1 MSYKKSIILA
11 LYVEPV
17 TATDKGFG
25 NWVEHQLYATLG
37 GKPNIIAP
45 AMAVPPQMTAE
56 FWADTTKI
64 LGTIIVALQYQWPH
78 QQYLGSTHSGQT
90 NRIEKYDDCVLAD
103 LVGYSNVFN
112 TSDIPRIWGKF
123 QKSKELVDI
132 RQELNKGV

>member
-1 MSYKKSIILA
+1 M
-11 LYVEPV
+11 EPV
-17 TATDKGFG
+17 PATDKGFG
-25 NWVEHQLYATLG
+25 NWVEHLLYATSG

-45 AMAVPPQMTAE
+45 AMAVPPHMTAE

-64 LGTIIVALQYQWPH
+64 LGTIIVALQAQWPH
-78 QQYLGSTHSGQT
+78 QQHLGSTHSGQT
-90 NRIEKYDDCVLAD
+90 KRREKYDDCVLAD

-123 QKSKELVDI
+123 QKSKELADI